1 MKQKLL
7 ISAGVAIAFIAEAA
21 GAVVE
26 FDKSSIGQGAATNA
40 PRW

>member
-26 FDKSSIGQGAATNA
+26 FDKIKHWAGSGDK
-40 PRW
+40 